1 MAIVSLKIGEKF
13 YKFSCADGQENYM
26 RGLAEN
32 LDMRAT
38 QLIKSI
44 GFMQEGQLLAML
56 CLLLAEE
63 KSQLEKNT
71 NAALLDETKKE
82 MVERLNNLSTKI
94 VGLAA
99 DLELLTHES
108 TLKKMEEK

>member
-1 MAIVSLKIGEKF
+1 MAIVSLKIGERF

-32 LDMRAT
+32 LDARAA
-38 QLIKSI
+38 QLIKTV

-63 KSQLEKNT
+63 KNKLERTTNAGVLDESAKELSDRINNLAAKINGLAQDLSALVTEKN
-71 NAALLDETKKE
+71 D
-82 MVERLNNLSTKI
+82 
-94 VGLAA
+94 
-99 DLELLTHES
+99 
-108 TLKKMEEK
+108 